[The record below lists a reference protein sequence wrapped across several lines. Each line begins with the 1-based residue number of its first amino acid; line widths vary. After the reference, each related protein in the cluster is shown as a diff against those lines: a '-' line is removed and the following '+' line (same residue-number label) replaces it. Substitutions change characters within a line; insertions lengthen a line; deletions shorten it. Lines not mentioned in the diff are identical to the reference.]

1 MVKIILDVLINTFSK
16 DKGTFVGIG
25 DFMERF
31 SNYVGV
37 LIEFLIISFIF
48 LLILPF
54 RVIYYFGRRL
64 VSR

>member
-1 MVKIILDVLINTFSK
+1 MKIILDILVNPVSK

-31 SNYVGV
+31 TNYVGV
-37 LIEFLIISFIF
+37 MIEFLIISFIF

-54 RVIYYFGRRL
+54 RLIYHLGRRL
-64 VSR
+64 VTK

>member
-1 MVKIILDVLINTFSK
+1 MNIILDILVSPVPK

-31 SNYVGV
+31 TNYIGIM
-37 LIEFLIISFIF
+37 IEFLIISFIF
-48 LLILPF
+48 LLVLPF
-54 RVIYYFGRRL
+54 RVIYHLGRRL